1 MSTAQ
6 LTDRDL
12 RTRKAVMQQLEWDP
26 TFDASA
32 VGVTAKHGAVTL
44 TGFIDSYAGKL
55 AAERAAKRVLGVRAV
70 ANDVEV
76 RLKLGRT
83 DADIAADAAM
93 ALKIHSSIP
102 EMVQAAVHH
111 GHVTLTGTVSW
122 LYQRTL
128 AEKTVTHI
136 NGVRHVINNIRVLPT
151 AGQRDVR
158 RRIVAAL
165 HRSAD
170 VEASHID
177 VTVTDGVARLV
188 GTARTWAQRAAAAHA
203 AAAAPGIIMV
213 DNQIVVESPDVP
225 FDEGLDEI
233 C

>member
-1 MSTAQ
+1 MTTAQ

-12 RTRKAVMQQLEWDP
+12 RTRKAVMQQLDWDP
-26 TFDASA
+26 MFDASA
-32 VGVTAKHGAVTL
+32 VGVAAKDGAVTL

-70 ANDVEV
+70 ANDIDV
-76 RLKLGRT
+76 RLTVGRT

-93 ALKIHSSIP
+93 ALKIRSSIP
-102 EMVQAAVHH
+102 QTVQAAVHH
-111 GHVTLTGTVSW
+111 GHITLTGTVSW
-122 LYQRTL
+122 LYQKTL

-136 NGVRHVINNIRVLPT
+136 DGVRHVVNRIIVLPK
-151 AGQRDVR
+151 AGERDVR
-158 RRIVAAL
+158 RRIVQAL

-170 VEASHID
+170 IDASHIT
-177 VTVTDGVARLV
+177 VTVSDGVASLV
-188 GTARTWAQRAAAAHA
+188 GTTRTWAQRTAAAHA

-213 DNQIVVESPDVP
+213 DNQIVVDSPDHP
-225 FDEGLDEI
+225 FDERLDEI